1 MTKKDEVPVF
11 EEESTALAIKP
22 DYIEKHDRN
31 QTKLEQEITKIVDEV
46 IHSDI
51 RLENTPEVREALR
64 DYVRVEIIFSM
75 KIAQAV
81 KNIES
86 ITTADERMIRAAA
99 KIKMDLRNELWQNV
113 RGEPGKDRTMNI
125 TRELINRKVIKAKK
139 DVDPI
144 G

>member
-22 DYIEKHDRN
+22 DHIEKHDRN
-31 QTKLEQEITKIVDEV
+31 KTELEQEITKIVDEV
-46 IHSDI
+46 IHSDL

-139 DVDPI
+139 EVDPL

>member
-1 MTKKDEVPVF
+1 
-11 EEESTALAIKP
+11 
-22 DYIEKHDRN
+22 
-31 QTKLEQEITKIVDEV
+31 
-46 IHSDI
+46 
-51 RLENTPEVREALR
+51 
-64 DYVRVEIIFSM
+64 M

>member
-22 DYIEKHDRN
+22 DHIEKHDRN
-31 QTKLEQEITKIVDEV
+31 KTELEQEITKIVDEV
-46 IHSDI
+46 IHSDL

-139 DVDPI
+139 EVDPI